1 MSHDDHI
8 HQYPQHKHLFQLLEG
23 HGSLAST
30 PQEQRSAVLWRRR
43 MKLEFELQ
51 GLFIRTTTLV
61 QEWQRLHGSK
71 EAVGNEVS
79 TLASHILLAGFV
91 GLQQERTAWQHSSE
105 RDDVAQEEHRIQ
117 QAMVRCS
124 MHIATLQAHIIRL
137 DFELARLEFSQG

>member
-8 HQYPQHKHLFQLLEG
+8 HQHPQHKHPFQLMEG
-23 HGSLAST
+23 HGSLPGT
-30 PQEQRSAVLWRRR
+30 PQEQRRAVLWRRR
-43 MKLEFELQ
+43 MKLEFEMQ

-79 TLASHILLAGFV
+79 TLASQILLAGFV
-91 GLQQERTAWQHSSE
+91 GLQQE
-105 RDDVAQEEHRIQ
+105 HRIQ
-117 QAMVRCS
+117 RAMLRCS

>member
-8 HQYPQHKHLFQLLEG
+8 HHHPQHKHPFQLLEG
-23 HGSLAST
+23 HGSLPGT
-30 PQEQRSAVLWRRR
+30 PQEQRRAMLWHRR
-43 MKLEFELQ
+43 MKLEFEMQ

-79 TLASHILLAGFV
+79 TLASHILLTGFV
-91 GLQQERTAWQHSSE
+91 GLQQERTAWQHSYKL
-105 RDDVAQEEHRIQ
+105 DGIAQQEHRIQ
-117 QAMVRCS
+117 QDMLRCS

-137 DFELARLEFSQG
+137 DFELARLEFS